1 MKYSNKFL
9 DGKELHTKQWSSLQT
24 EFGRNAYTENAI
36 VGNKQ
41 QQQSSVRGSYKKI
54 NKTMQNNKTQMYFYL
69 QLEKSYENM
78 LVHLHI
84 IWWKSIYYAFIL
96 FFVVILFCLNN
107 PFTIHHHQFLPENT
121 RWDFCKYLR
130 LEVPVKYL
138 WCHFCYEWHMQV
150 S

>member
-96 FFVVILFCLNN
+96 FSLLFCFVWITHS
-107 PFTIHHHQFLPENT
+107 PSTIIN
-121 RWDFCKYLR
+121 FCLKIYHESLQI
-130 LEVPVKYL
+130 LEIRSA
-138 WCHFCYEWHMQV
+138 C
-150 S
+150 